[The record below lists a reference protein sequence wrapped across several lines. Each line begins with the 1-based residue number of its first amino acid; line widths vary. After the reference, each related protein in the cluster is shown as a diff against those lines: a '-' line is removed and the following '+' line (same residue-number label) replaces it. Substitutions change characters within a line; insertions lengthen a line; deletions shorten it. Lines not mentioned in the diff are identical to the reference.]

1 MIIRT
6 LLSAVCYFAI
16 LVSSSVCDK
25 QGTYKALSI
34 TSPVST
40 IDYQKIVLYLE
51 QQGCAASDD
60 MDVLKFYE
68 ENLYQLGLKKI
79 MEDEEHEAI
88 QYFQK
93 ISKTH
98 WRNLSASR
106 LASLNVKYG
115 IGNPP
120 EVESLPIHERI
131 SISPYSQAYRVEFI
145 NHLLYEI
152 ENFENESDVIYN
164 VQQIV
169 DSYQIIL
176 DKYRKSLSL
185 GQRVEMYSKIS
196 ILQTF
201 ILNNSK
207 AALKALKQC
216 YDLDMDN
223 KVCTSFL
230 KLQNKLSKVTKQADG
245 YLYFDSQFDSN
256 WATTYLKHIENSKKP
271 LIKEVTG
278 ALSLDFLKIFP
289 EIKKFYKGSDLPLV
303 KNLYV
308 LSTIAHDTQNVLEK
322 KKTADSPYLRK
333 LIDVRKQYSEEEL
346 KVLWEELSP
355 HIAMKILLKIDTKQA
370 QKFLK
375 ERDNCWDAQV
385 QNTNSPWFHKALNAL
400 HAKLAKI
407 AQKEQEQQQDFF
419 RKFQQQQQQHFQG
432 GRQFFQGGPGGHHQ
446 YQHHYQHQQQQQHHH
461 QQAPPPSGVNPEKDY
476 YKILGVGNGASSK
489 EVRSAYLKLI
499 KQNHPDKQKTQE
511 DKEKVE
517 NLVHDINEAYEVLN
531 DEDKRKEYDSARS
544 SHGRGRYF

>member
-1 MIIRT
+1 MIVRT
-6 LLSAVCYFAI
+6 LLSTFCYFAI

-25 QGTYKALSI
+25 QETYKALSI
-34 TSPVST
+34 TIPAST
-40 IDYQKIVLYLE
+40 IDYQKIVSYLE
-51 QQGCAASDD
+51 QNACARSDD

-79 MEDEEHEAI
+79 IEDEEYEAI
-88 QYFQK
+88 QHFQK

-98 WRNLSASR
+98 WKNLSASR

-115 IGNPP
+115 IGNPS
-120 EVESLPIHERI
+120 EVENLPINERI
-131 SISPYSQAYRVEFI
+131 SISPYSQAYRIEFI

-185 GQRVEMYSKIS
+185 GQRVEMFSKIS

-201 ILNNSK
+201 ILNNCK

-245 YLYFDSQFDSN
+245 YLYFDSQFDLP
-256 WATTYLKHIENSKKP
+256 WATNYLKTIENTKKP
-271 LIKEVTG
+271 LIKDVTG
-278 ALSLDFLKIFP
+278 ALSLEFFKTFP
-289 EIKKFYKGSDLPLV
+289 EMKKLYKDGSDLPLV
-303 KNLYV
+303 KSLYV

-322 KKTADSPYLRK
+322 KQKSAESPYLKR
-333 LIDVRKQYSEEEL
+333 LIDVKKHYNEEEL
-346 KVLWEELSP
+346 RILWEELSP
-355 HIAMKILLKIDTKQA
+355 HVAMKILLKTDIKQT
-370 QKFLK
+370 QKVLK

-385 QNTNSPWFHKALNAL
+385 HNTNSPWFHKVLNAL
-400 HAKLAKI
+400 HAKVVKI

-419 RKFQQQQQQHFQG
+419 RKFQQQQQQQQHHHHFQG
-432 GRQFFQGGPGGHHQ
+432 GRQFFHGGPGG
-446 YQHHYQHQQQQQHHH
+446 QQQHYQQ

-476 YKILGVGNGASSK
+476 YKILGVVNGASSK

-511 DKEKVE
+511 EKEKVE
-517 NLVHDINEAYEVLN
+517 SLVHDINEAYEVLN
-531 DEDKRKEYDSARS
+531 DEEKRKEYDGARS